1 MGVFQKVCLP
11 WEGGEGGGGGGV
23 EVLKK
28 REKVNRVRGGATF
41 LYVRSVNKI
50 AFVCFEP
57 TPAYKGVFYDI
68 IILYYYIIIIFKVF
82 FYEHVN
88 IFIVIV
94 YITM

>member
-1 MGVFQKVCLP
+1 M
-11 WEGGEGGGGGGV
+11 
-23 EVLKK
+23 
-28 REKVNRVRGGATF
+28 
-41 LYVRSVNKI
+41 NKI
-50 AFVCFEP
+50 AFVYFET

-68 IILYYYIIIIFKVF
+68 IRLYYYIIIIFKVF